1 MNRTDIRLQFA
12 CYLVVGGS
20 AFLVELATFLLL
32 LEAGMAVI
40 AASVASFVVASGAN
54 YVLSNVIAFQSGGIS
69 RGQEALRFA
78 FVALVGLGLNTGFV
92 WLLLA
97 LGPPRSGED
106 LGRGARPGLEFP
118 GSPAAGLLGPDTGGK
133 LAGRQPACRWRT
145 DRRRP
150 SSVGPAP

>member
-97 LGPPRSGED
+97 LGAAPVLAKISAVAPVLAWNF
-106 LGRGARPGLEFP
+106 LGRRLLVFSARIPEASWRVGNR
-118 GSPAAGLLGPDTGGK
+118 
-133 LAGRQPACRWRT
+133 LAGG
-145 DRRRP
+145 
-150 SSVGPAP
+150 GPIDDARVP